1 MTQNNIIWLVR
12 ESTLLISSM
21 LTYTHGV
28 TLSLPLLCQP
38 RACGS
43 LLGTRKNKATG
54 IPEKNRATLL
64 QIHCIN
70 HVGKLG
76 EDRKE
81 SIVVT

>member
-1 MTQNNIIWLVR
+1 MTQNNIIWLLS
-12 ESTLLISSM
+12 ESTLLLSST
-21 LTYTHGV
+21 LTYTHGA

-43 LLGTRKNKATG
+43 LSGTRKNKATG
-54 IPEKNRATLL
+54 ISEKNRTTLL
-64 QIHCIN
+64 QIHRVN

-81 SIVVT
+81 SIIVT